1 LLFCIILGLPCFYT
15 SVGVEKGLKINEIL
29 YFNLD
34 NIDIGKAKKRLTN
47 ETTIVIDGYK
57 DLIGLIG
64 KMNEKTAVHVS
75 GDTKTYNFT
84 KEFYAGLINDLT
96 QIIKDV
102 ENKSNSAKDT
112 TDFKEVNNAI
122 GAIQTMSVNNFIR
135 KNGNGDFMLIRTA
148 NKYNSGP
155 PINKFGES
163 KYKSATFL
171 FIGTEMNK
179 QNTKSSGGKM
189 LGGNKPDEPSFF
201 EEEKVTTYIDVDPIE
216 SEKTDNS
223 CCEFDAR
230 EELYSRIHMLLVDKA
245 GDAKLFSDV
254 LSELLH
260 IFNYDPSYDDENIK
274 GHIASILNEI
284 ERANRVN
291 MAIMK
296 TNQSA
301 TTRKIAWAE
310 VPKSKSR
317 KRSRSPNSLY
327 PSYTSVSKLSINR
340 QRLSRHG
347 PRFGRTQSQS
357 SLGSNRSKN
366 PLKRSRSVTKLKKTR
381 FNNTQRIYTYGQ
393 DDMMIV

>member
-1 LLFCIILGLPCFYT
+1 MNQKNASRRSADEFIKTVFVGNNAKKGLSGAIKHASIIGKGLGDKLQVFIMYVKSLVDLNGRVTCISTCDEIVLLFCIILGLPCFYT

-47 ETTIVIDGYK
+47 ETKIVIDGYK

-84 KEFYAGLINDLT
+84 KAFYAGLINDLA

-102 ENKSNSAKDT
+102 ENKSNAVKDT

-171 FIGTEMNK
+171 YIGTEMNK
-179 QNTKSSGGKM
+179 QPTKSSGGKM
-189 LGGNKPDEPSFF
+189 LGGYKPDELSFF

-216 SEKTDNS
+216 SETTDKS
-223 CCEFDAR
+223 CCE
-230 EELYSRIHMLLVDKA
+230 SRV
-245 GDAKLFSDV
+245 
-254 LSELLH
+254 
-260 IFNYDPSYDDENIK
+260 
-274 GHIASILNEI
+274 
-284 ERANRVN
+284 
-291 MAIMK
+291 
-296 TNQSA
+296 
-301 TTRKIAWAE
+301 
-310 VPKSKSR
+310 
-317 KRSRSPNSLY
+317 
-327 PSYTSVSKLSINR
+327 
-340 QRLSRHG
+340 HG
-347 PRFGRTQSQS
+347 S
-357 SLGSNRSKN
+357 SLSLG
-366 PLKRSRSVTKLKKTR
+366 
-381 FNNTQRIYTYGQ
+381 
-393 DDMMIV
+393 D